1 MCDQSTT
8 QEAAAFCQK
17 VLLLCSHTLLGN
29 WHKVF
34 SIRSLYWVDLPLGKK
49 DEHYKNFLLGS
60 RDQKV
65 TIKVLKFGILPPNLL
80 GSQKRGQQAQQIA
93 PFWVWI
99 LASQKLVNIQD
110 QWQTSHFNSR
120 GKAIAGEKEDP
131 NDNTGEGDMP
141 ETNCDVFQP
150 PHAQSCNSLPAI
162 L

>member
-29 WHKVF
+29 WHKGF

-65 TIKVLKFGILPPNLL
+65 TIKVLKFGFLPPNLL

-93 PFWVWI
+93 PF
-99 LASQKLVNIQD
+99 
-110 QWQTSHFNSR
+110 
-120 GKAIAGEKEDP
+120 
-131 NDNTGEGDMP
+131 
-141 ETNCDVFQP
+141 
-150 PHAQSCNSLPAI
+150 
-162 L
+162 